1 MKKILGT
8 ITVLLFAVIVH
19 AQISVKG
26 FITDTLGK
34 ALPGATVSLE
44 INSSQKIFIAAD
56 ENGFFEFDQIPENSK
71 DKIVVQHVGR
81 KTAEKIFDADKNMD
95 LHFSLEELSYFLEP
109 LEVKAV
115 RAADRAPF
123 TKTNISQQQ
132 IEKTNL
138 GQDLPFLLDQTPSLY
153 VSSDAGNGV
162 GYTYMHIRGSDAT
175 RINVTLNG
183 IPYNDG
189 ESEQTYFV
197 DLPDFTSSVNSI
209 QIQRGVGTSTNGSGA
224 FGATIN
230 LSTNEFIDTSYAEI
244 NNSYG
249 SFNTW
254 KNTIKVGSGLIDD
267 HFTIDARLSQ
277 ITSDG
282 YIDRAA
288 SNLQSFFISGA
299 YISKK
304 TSIRL
309 NVISGKEKTYQAWY
323 GVPQDSLA
331 THRTYNPAG
340 EEDPNGPYANETDNY
355 WQKHFQLFLNQYFN
369 PHLSLN
375 ITSFFTRGYGY
386 YEEYHGVAAETLAG
400 DNSETSYAFYGLP
413 NVVNG
418 SDTIANTDLIR
429 QLWLNNWF
437 YGQIFS
443 LQYKKNKDEITYGG
457 SWSEY
462 YGQHY
467 DEVTWA
473 QYGGVPNNY
482 IYANYPAYKTDINFY
497 VKWLRQ
503 LNQYWSVFGDMQ
515 YRYVRHEM
523 DGFEGNPDLFITRYF
538 NFLNPKAGVSY
549 FKNGWNAYFSYALAH
564 KEPDR
569 DDFQAS
575 PEQQPTYE
583 TLHDF
588 EAGISKKN
596 RKYNFGATLYYML
609 YVNQLVLT
617 GQLNN
622 VGDYT
627 RVNVPN
633 SYRAGIELEG
643 GVVINNWMNAS
654 ANLSF
659 SKNKIQSFT
668 EYFDDYDNGGQVA
681 QNYRNTDIS
690 FSPSVIGGATVSFF
704 LVKKIEF
711 DLLSKYVSYQYMDNT
726 QDAARSLN
734 GFFNE
739 DFRAIYTIKHFVFK
753 EWNIIAQVNNIF
765 NTLYEPNGSTYPY
778 IYGGAL
784 VNDNY
789 YSPMAGTNFMVA
801 VNIKL

>member
-8 ITVLLFAVIVH
+8 ITVLLTAVIVH
-19 AQISVKG
+19 AQVSVKG
-26 FITDTLGK
+26 FVTDTLNK
-34 ALPGATVSLE
+34 PLIGATVSLE
-44 INSSQKIFIAAD
+44 INSSQKNFIAAD
-56 ENGFFEFDQIPENSK
+56 ENGFFEFDKIPANSK

-81 KTAEKIFDADKNMD
+81 KTIEKIFDADKNIE

-115 RAADRAPF
+115 RASDRAPF

-132 IEKTNL
+132 IEKENL
-138 GQDLPFLLDQTPSLY
+138 GQDLPFLLNQTPSLY

-230 LSTNEFIDTSYAEI
+230 LSTNEFIDTAYAEI

-254 KNTIKVGSGLIDD
+254 KNTIKVGSGLIND

-282 YIDRAA
+282 YIDRAS
-288 SNLQSFFISGA
+288 SNLQSFYLSGA

-355 WQKHFQLFLNQYFN
+355 WQKHFQLFFNQYLN

-375 ITSFFTRGYGY
+375 ITSFYTRGYGY
-386 YEEYHGVAAETLAG
+386 YEEYHGVAAETEAG
-400 DNSETSYAFYGLP
+400 DNSETAYAYYGLP

-418 SDTIANTDLIR
+418 NDTITNTDLIR
-429 QLWLNNWF
+429 QLWLSNYF

-457 SWSEY
+457 SWTEY
-462 YGQHY
+462 YGKHY

-473 QYGGVPNNY
+473 QFGGVPDNY
-482 IYANYPAYKTDINFY
+482 IYANYPAYKTDVNFY

-503 LNQYWSVFGDMQ
+503 LNQHWSVFGDMQ

-538 NFLNPKAGVSY
+538 NFLNPKGGISFY
-549 FKNGWNAYFSYALAH
+549 KNGWNGYFSYALGH

-583 TLHDF
+583 TMHDF
-588 EAGISKKN
+588 EAGISKKTS
-596 RKYNFGATLYYML
+596 RYNFGVTLYYML

-617 GQLNN
+617 GKLND

-627 RVNVPN
+627 RINVPN

-643 GVVINNWMNAS
+643 GIAIVDWLKAS

-659 SKNKIQSFT
+659 SKNKIQNFT
-668 EYFDDYDNGGQVA
+668 EYFDDYDNGEQVA
-681 QNYRNTDIS
+681 QNYHNTDIS
-690 FSPSVIGGATVSFF
+690 FSPSIIGGATISF
-704 LVKKIEF
+704 LPTKKIEI
-711 DLLSKYVSYQYMDNT
+711 DLLNKYVSKQYMDNT
-726 QDAARSLN
+726 EDELRSLN
-734 GFFNE
+734 SFFTE
-739 DFRAIYTIKHFVFK
+739 DFRAIYTVKHFVFK

-765 NTLYEPNGSTYPY
+765 NKLYQPNGSTYPY

-789 YSPMAGTNFMVA
+789 YSPMAGTNFMLAMNV
-801 VNIKL
+801 KF